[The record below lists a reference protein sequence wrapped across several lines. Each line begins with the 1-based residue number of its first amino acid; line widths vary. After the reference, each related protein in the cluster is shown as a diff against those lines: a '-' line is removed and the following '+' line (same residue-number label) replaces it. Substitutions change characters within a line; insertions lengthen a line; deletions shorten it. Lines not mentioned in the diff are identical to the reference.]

1 MGAVKR
7 CIHPR
12 AKLPYLVEETGIR
25 LYSIEELAYYLYHNI
40 YLVDEHLIG
49 EKLYQWMEEA
59 LGLPRLAEKLR
70 SGRSTGSHVYNQ
82 VITILKASE
91 YYSEKE
97 INDFSE
103 KIKMISGMQ
112 TQERM
117 KYRAD
122 EFLQNENYWAA
133 IHEYEHLLSIRQ
145 NTRLEVSFYGDVWNN
160 LGCCYARLFLF
171 RKAAGCFENAYQ
183 YQKVPEYQRK
193 AYDARRL
200 AALTSEDS
208 EERLEERIPE
218 ELLKESEEAF
228 DRLQKKDGKELSGSD
243 LKDYIKKQEMLY
255 QKISFN

>member
-12 AKLPYLVEETGIR
+12 VKLPYLVEETGIH
-25 LYSIEELAYYLYHNI
+25 LYSIEELAYFLYQNI
-40 YLVDEHLIG
+40 YLVDERLIG
-49 EKLYQWMEEA
+49 EKLYQWVEET

-70 SGRSTGSHVYNQ
+70 NGRSTGNHVYNQ

-91 YYSEKE
+91 YYSERE

-103 KIKMISGMQ
+103 KIQMISGMQ

-117 KYRAD
+117 KHRAD
-122 EFLQNENYWAA
+122 ELLQNDNYWAA

-145 NTRLEVSFYGDVWNN
+145 NTRLEISFYGDVWNN

-171 RKAAGCFENAYQ
+171 RKAAACFENAYQ
-183 YQKVPEYQRK
+183 YQKVPEYRRK

-200 AALTSEDS
+200 AAISGEDP

-218 ELLKESEEAF
+218 EILKESEEAF
-228 DRLQKKDGKELSGSD
+228 CRLQEKEDEELSGRE
-243 LKDYIKKQEMLY
+243 LTDYIKKQELLY